1 MTLEQLI
8 EMGLDEETAKK
19 VLEAYKEAI
28 KDNYVPI
35 ARFNE
40 VNEEKKELKVQLE
53 ERDTQL
59 KELKEKA
66 AGNEELIA
74 KITELENL
82 NNQTKEEYEIKI
94 AALRKETAIELALKD
109 EKAKNVKAV
118 KALLDL
124 EKVSL
129 DGDNLIGLDEQLK
142 GLKESDP
149 YLFGEDTLKG
159 RGTNPPGDP
168 MPQEYKKNPFS
179 KEHFNLTE
187 QGRIYKEDPELAA
200 KLKAAAEN
208 K

>member
-1 MTLEQLI
+1 MTLEQLK

-19 VLEAYKEAI
+19 VLKAYQDSL
-28 KDNYVPI
+28 KDKYIPI
-35 ARFNE
+35 ERFNE
-40 VNEEKKELKVQLE
+40 VNEEKKELKTQIE

-59 KELKEKA
+59 KELKVKA
-66 AGNEELIA
+66 AGNEELTN

-82 NNQTKEEYEIKI
+82 NNTTKEEYESKI
-94 AALRKETAIELALKD
+94 TALRKETAIELALKD

-142 GLKESDP
+142 TLKEKES
-149 YLFGEDTLKG
+149 YLFGEDTIRG
-159 RGTNPPGDP
+159 RETNPPGDSVP
-168 MPQEYKKNPFS
+168 PEYKKNPFS

-187 QGRIYKEDPELAA
+187 QGRIYKEDPKLAA
-200 KLKAAAEN
+200 KLKAAV